1 MNRDF
6 VSSWFIQVGKTKNAT
21 RKALMSVKR
30 KFVSTPMFDLF
41 FRWILAFLP
50 ELCGGI
56 LQSARSSDH
65 SFIGQAQV
73 EIRGNSIIEQTENA

>member
-1 MNRDF
+1 
-6 VSSWFIQVGKTKNAT
+6 
-21 RKALMSVKR
+21 
-30 KFVSTPMFDLF
+30 MFDLF